1 MTCPLP
7 LRLPRFLLA
16 LAMPMAGCAGN
27 DSPHLAATTGS
38 SRKSAQPVVDDAPQ
52 DCDGLASLVDKR
64 ACYGKQDQ
72 ASIDDC
78 ERTHPMRCRPYRE
91 MHGAERELAEV
102 EQSSIASVRKAYAS
116 YADGDAAY
124 LDDLDAA
131 ASEANR
137 AWRAYR
143 EAQCALE
150 PFAQGMSRHLSEH
163 LAEVCRVRMTRARI
177 DEIKGFHTA
186 ADPSRSAR
194 NGH

>member
-1 MTCPLP
+1 MTCPML
-7 LRLPRFLLA
+7 LRLPLFLLA
-16 LAMPMAGCAGN
+16 LAMPVAGCAGN
-27 DSPHLAATTGS
+27 DSPHRVVTTGS
-38 SRKSAQPVVDDAPQ
+38 SQNPAQPLVDDAPQ

-64 ACYGKQDQ
+64 ACYGKQEQ

-102 EQSSIASVRKAYAS
+102 EQSSIAHVRKAFAS

-124 LDDLDAA
+124 LNDLEAA
-131 ASEANR
+131 ALEANR

-143 EAQCALE
+143 EAQCTLE
-150 PFAQGMSRHLSEH
+150 PFVQGMSRDLSEH
-163 LAEVCRVRMTRARI
+163 LAEACRVRMTRARI
-177 DEIKGFHTA
+177 DEIKGFHTD